1 MGFSQQGRPRHRWK
15 RRTTMSVHAAPIR
28 AKFWTPG
35 VLVLAF
41 LMAAGAAAVLARF
54 IGGIGYVSNLSTA
67 RPWGIWIGV
76 DVASG
81 VALAAGGF
89 TTAFLAHILG
99 RHYYEPVAR
108 PALLTAMLGYTFVV
122 LGLIVDIGR
131 SWAIWKPMVYWNF
144 HSVLFE
150 VAMCVMFY
158 LNVLYI
164 EFIPIVVERFK
175 GRVNLPGALSA
186 SQRGGGNPARPG
198 RHDPFQVDV
207 AFHHRRGG
215 AFLHAPV
222 EPGFADA
229 DCADQAAPL
238 WYTPILPLLFL
249 TSAIAVGYPMVVFE
263 TTLAT
268 SSLKLDPEMHVL
280 SPLTRITIF
289 LLGTYLALKLGDMV
303 IRETYA
309 YLLDGT
315 AQTNSFL
322 VEMIFGVIVP
332 WIMLLSPAVR
342 RSRRG
347 LFIAATL
354 IVGGVLLNRINV
366 FVVGYRPP
374 VSENYYFLSVTEI
387 LITVGFIAGLMFLYR
402 FLVTYLPVLNRP
414 GQEVSA

>member
-1 MGFSQQGRPRHRWK
+1 
-15 RRTTMSVHAAPIR
+15 MSVHAVPIR
-28 AKFWTPG
+28 ANFWTPG

-99 RHYYEPVAR
+99 RRYYEPVAR

-131 SWAIWKPMVYWNF
+131 SWAIWKPMIHWNF

-158 LNVLYI
+158 LNVLYV
-164 EFIPIVVERFK
+164 EFIPIVVERYK
-175 GRVNLPGALSA
+175 GRVSLPGPLSA
-186 SQRGGGNPARPG
+186 LNG
-198 RHDPFQVDV
+198 VLE
-207 AFHHRRGG
+207 
-215 AFLHAPV
+215 FLLGLAGTILSKLMWLFIIAGVVLSCMHQSSLGSLMLIAPTKLH
-222 EPGFADA
+222 
-229 DCADQAAPL
+229 PL

-249 TSAIAVGYPMVVFE
+249 SSAIAVGYPMVVFE

-268 SSLKLDPEMHVL
+268 TSLKLDPEMRVL

-289 LLGTYLALKLGDMV
+289 LLGAYLALKLGDMV
-303 IRETYA
+303 IRGTYVH
-309 YLLDGT
+309 LLEGT
-315 AQTNSFL
+315 AQTNAFL
-322 VEMIFGVIVP
+322 VEMILGVIVP
-332 WIMLLSPAVR
+332 WVMLLSPAVR
-342 RSRRG
+342 RSRRW
-347 LFIAATL
+347 LFVACTL
-354 IVGGVLLNRINV
+354 IVGGVLLNRVNV

-374 VSENYYFLSVTEI
+374 VSENYYFPSVTEI

>member
-1 MGFSQQGRPRHRWK
+1 MP
-15 RRTTMSVHAAPIR
+15 VPIR

-158 LNVLYI
+158 VNVLYI

-175 GRVNLPGALSA
+175 GRVNLPGPLSA
-186 SQRGGGNPARPG
+186 LNG
-198 RHDPFQVDV
+198 V
-207 AFHHRRGG
+207 AETLLGLADTILSKLMWFFIIAGVVLSCMHQSSLGSLMLI
-215 AFLHAPV
+215 APTKLH
-222 EPGFADA
+222 
-229 DCADQAAPL
+229 PL

-249 TSAIAVGYPMVVFE
+249 TSAIAIGYPMVVFE

-268 SSLKLDPEMHVL
+268 TSLKLDPEMQIL

-289 LLGTYLALKLGDMV
+289 LLGTYLALKIGDMV
-303 IRETYA
+303 IRETYV

-322 VEMIFGVIVP
+322 AEMIFGVIVP
-332 WIMLLSPAVR
+332 WIMLLSPEVR
-342 RSRRG
+342 RSRRW
-347 LFIAATL
+347 LFTACTL

-374 VSENYYFLSVTEI
+374 VSENNYFPSITEM

-402 FLVTYLPVLNRP
+402 FFVTYLPVLNRP

>member
-1 MGFSQQGRPRHRWK
+1 MMAHP
-15 RRTTMSVHAAPIR
+15 TPIR
-28 AKFWTPG
+28 APFWTPG
-35 VLVLAF
+35 VLLMIF
-41 LMAAGAAAVLARF
+41 LMATGVIAVLARF
-54 IGGIGYVSNLSTA
+54 VGGIGYVSNLSTA

-89 TTAFLAHILG
+89 TTAFLAHIIG
-99 RHYYEPVAR
+99 RHYYEPVIR

-131 SWAIWKPMVYWNF
+131 SWAIWKPMVYWNP

-164 EFIPIVVERFK
+164 EFLPIVVERFK
-175 GRVNLPGALSA
+175 GRVHLPGPLAAL
-186 SQRGGGNPARPG
+186 NK
-198 RHDPFQVDV
+198 
-207 AFHHRRGG
+207 
-215 AFLHAPV
+215 PV
-222 EPGFADA
+222 EAILSLADA
-229 DCADQAAPL
+229 VLPRIFWFFIIAGVVLSCMHQSSLGSLMLIAPTKLHPL

-249 TSAIAVGYPMVVFE
+249 TSAIAIGYPMVVFE
-263 TTLAT
+263 TTLVT
-268 SSLKLDPEMHVL
+268 TSLKLDSEIHIL
-280 SPLTRITIF
+280 SRLTRITVF

-303 IRETYA
+303 IRKTYI

-322 VEMIFGVIVP
+322 VEMLLGVIVP
-332 WIMLLSPAVR
+332 WIMLLSPSVR
-342 RSRRG
+342 RSRRW
-347 LFIAATL
+347 LFIACSL

-374 VSENYYFLSVTEI
+374 ISENNYFPSITEV

-402 FLVTYLPVLNRP
+402 VLVTYLPILNKP
-414 GQEVSA
+414 AQEVPQ